1 MKRIAQLAAGALLL
15 AGAANVA
22 AAQDDPTASSG
33 PFLKPPVFVLQPG
46 MFSGGNVISAPDD
59 APDAEWDVNARFLT
73 LIPTSSPYF
82 TLLGGAQ
89 WGVADEDAHGPI
101 IFYGAIIPIPGIT
114 EVTQGWLSLSL
125 DPLGVTT
132 GAGGDGTDFFLEGA
146 AVLNIGSKMMTNSPW
161 KGLGIYGLL
170 VQQITRIP
178 EDANGDKDRFNPAVI
193 YGLSLPIA
201 PWGP

>member
-22 AAQDDPTASSG
+22 AAQDDPTVSSG
-33 PFLKPPVFVLQPG
+33 PFLKPPVFLLMPGVLQT
-46 MFSGGNVISAPDD
+46 NVISKPEGTETGD
-59 APDAEWDVNARFLT
+59 AMFNARFMT
-73 LIPTSSPYF
+73 VIPTSSPYF

-89 WGVADEDAHGPI
+89 WGAASEDDHGPI

-114 EVTQGWLSLSL
+114 EATQGWLTLSI

-132 GAGGDGTDFFLEGA
+132 GAGGEGTNFFLEGA
-146 AVLNIGSKMMTNSPW
+146 AVLNIGAKMMTNSPF
-161 KGLGIYGLL
+161 KGLGLYFLL
-170 VQQITRIP
+170 DQQITRIP
-178 EDANGDKDRFNPAVI
+178 EDANGDKDRFNPVML
-193 YGLSLPIA
+193 YGLALPIA